1 MMNNEKMIKTANTAY
16 KIVSVLRIIVTAGI
30 AVYAAGLVL
39 MMVIGMDR
47 MPLSV
52 NTLSFG
58 TVTLHLA
65 EGALPDQTIGKAQM
79 LGAMLPASV
88 ILAVVYYVLT
98 VLRRILEPMKEGRTF
113 ETDVSDNIRRLATAV
128 LAGGIL
134 SYAAQTA
141 SGFFFRAQYDAL
153 RELFKEGVVDH
164 ITVTYSFSLN
174 FVFAALVL
182 YLLSYIVR
190 YGEELQRQSDET
202 L

>member
-1 MMNNEKMIKTANTAY
+1 MMNNEKMINTANTAY

-98 VLRRILEPMKEGRTF
+98 VLRRILEPMKEGRPF

-141 SGFFFRAQYDAL
+141 SGFFFRPQYDAL

-182 YLLSYIVR
+182 YLLSYIFR